1 MVLLLVLLKYAVT
14 LTQLLNK
21 SCQQLAVSKI
31 VTAFFSLKF
40 SLKLMLTFEH
50 VSTTGRMFAQMLKL
64 SSAKIAIHRSQH

>member
-1 MVLLLVLLKYAVT
+1 MLLKYAVT

-40 SLKLMLTFEH
+40 FLMPTFEH
-50 VSTTGRMFAQMLKL
+50 VSAAGRMFAQMLKL
-64 SSAKIAIHRSQH
+64 SSAKIVIQRSQH